1 MNNILNYANSLGHP
15 YKYDSFK
22 EIIDNTNKIKFYI
35 LISKKEENLY
45 LGWPT
50 IIKETDGI
58 FSEIKNNKEKLK
70 IMNLPKVQ

>member
-15 YKYDSFK
+15 YRYDSFK
-22 EIIDNTNKIKFYI
+22 VIFDNTNKIKFYI
-35 LISKKEENLY
+35 LISKKEENLC

-50 IIKETDGI
+50 IIKETDGV